1 MAALTASEVHR
12 LLRETGALLE
22 GHFLLTSGLHSP
34 RYIQCA
40 RLLQHPA
47 LAERA
52 CRALAGKVR
61 ALGEVDVVV
70 GPALGGI
77 IVAHELARALGVRAM
92 FTERDE
98 GRMALRRGFTIAA
111 GERAVIAED
120 VVTTGRSSLE
130 VAEVVAAHGGL
141 GVGVA
146 CLVDR
151 RAKDDLALPVVSLV
165 KMEIETYPPEECPL
179 CRRGLPL
186 VKPGSRSAP
195 PAGRP

>member
-52 CRALAGKVR
+52 CRALAEKVR

-77 IVAHELARALGVRAM
+77 IVAHELARALGARGL

-186 VKPGSRSAP
+186 AKPGSRSAP